1 MLLILIII
9 RAFKIKKI
17 TKKKEKA
24 KLMKKKKIE
33 IFSQKTEWIFGVNY
47 SFKKLNI
54 FSEIKFW
61 DLRAVG
67 ILKNKKIYHGFMM
80 YSALKQENLSLL
92 TKKTILM
99 I

>member
-17 TKKKEKA
+17 TKKKKKA

-61 DLRAVG
+61 ELRAVG
-67 ILKNKKIYHGFMM
+67 SLVKGILLWGLYILYHM
-80 YSALKQENLSLL
+80 SIK
-92 TKKTILM
+92 
-99 I
+99 